1 MTIMKKLFTMIIAL
15 ALVPAFAA
23 AQTTIARV
31 VEQFKKGAVEEISTS
46 KETETDTDGKQC
58 VYERNIFLVAKNSG
72 KFKQLMDTFND
83 EQSNAYTVNK
93 RMAGY
98 DGSACKI
105 GYGKNSENSI
115 VFMKYS
121 DRNYFVLYFKDPADS
136 KRRTCYALAW
146 YEGKKDKKNKEMWR
160 VDIIHIYSLNPEYVR
175 SLPKTI
181 TKTTTTVNSDDTNTS
196 ITINSDGTII
206 RYDRNTGNSIVYR
219 PQDNKKASSIDVP
232 IKNSGDFIQRFND
245 LRTEYI
251 QMVQFAGKDQT
262 FFANRIMPPVNKILQ
277 LCREH
282 SSLLKRNESNS
293 CLGILDDMKQSAR
306 DKGIREMLNLAQT
319 YLGGK

>member
-1 MTIMKKLFTMIIAL
+1 MKKIFTMIIAL
-15 ALVPAFAA
+15 ALVPALAT

-31 VEQFKKGAVEEISTS
+31 VEQFKKGAVEEVSTS
-46 KETETDTDGKQC
+46 KETDTDTDGKQC

-72 KFKQLMDTFND
+72 KFKQLMDAFND
-83 EQSNAYTVNK
+83 EQSKAYSVNK
-93 RMAGY
+93 RMADY
-98 DGSACKI
+98 DGSASKI
-105 GYGKNSENSI
+105 GYGKNSEKSI

-121 DRNYFVLYFKDPADS
+121 DRNYFVLFFKDPADS

-146 YEGKKDKKNKEMWR
+146 YEGKKDKKNKEMWC
-160 VDIIHIYSLNPEYVR
+160 VDIIYEYSLNPEYVR

-181 TKTTTTVNSDDTNTS
+181 TKTTTTVNSDDNNTS
-196 ITINSDGTII
+196 ITVNSDGTII

-251 QMVQFAGKDQT
+251 QVVQFAGKEQT
-262 FFANRIMPPVNKILQ
+262 FFANRIMPPVNKLLQ

-282 SSLLKRNESNS
+282 SKLLKSNERNS
-293 CLGILDDMKQSAR
+293 CMGILDDMKQSAR

>member
-1 MTIMKKLFTMIIAL
+1 MKKIFTMIIAL

-23 AQTTIARV
+23 AQTTIASV
-31 VEQFKKGAVEEISTS
+31 VEQFKKGTVEVISTS
-46 KETETDTDGKQC
+46 KETDTDTDGKQC
-58 VYERNIFLVAKNSG
+58 VYERNIFLLAKNSG
-72 KFKQLMDTFND
+72 KFKQLMDAFKD
-83 EQSNAYTVNK
+83 EQTNAYSVNK

-98 DGSACKI
+98 DGSASRI
-105 GYGKNSENSI
+105 GYGKNSEKTI

-146 YEGKKDKKNKEMWR
+146 YEGKKDKKKKEMWC
-160 VDIIHIYSLNPEYVR
+160 VDIIHVYSLNPEYVR

-196 ITINSDGTII
+196 ITVNSDGTII

-251 QMVQFAGKDQT
+251 QMVQFAGKNQT
-262 FFANRIMPPVNKILQ
+262 FFANRIMPPVNKMLQ

-282 SSLLKRNESNS
+282 GNLLLHNERLS
-293 CLGILDDMKQSAR
+293 CVGILDDMKQSAR
-306 DKGIREMLNLAQT
+306 DNGIREMLNLAQK
-319 YLGGK
+319 YLNGK

>member
-1 MTIMKKLFTMIIAL
+1 MKKIFTMIIAL

-46 KETETDTDGKQC
+46 KETATDTDGKQC

-72 KFKQLMDTFND
+72 KFKQLMDAFND
-83 EQSNAYTVNK
+83 EQSNAYSVSK

-160 VDIIHIYSLNPEYVR
+160 VDIIHVYSLNPEYVR
-175 SLPKTI
+175 SLPKTT

-232 IKNSGDFIQRFND
+232 IKTSGDFIQRFND

-262 FFANRIMPPVNKILQ
+262 FFANRIMPPVNKIQQ

-282 SSLLKRNESNS
+282 SSLLKRNECNS
-293 CLGILDDMKQSAR
+293 CIGILEDMKQSAR

>member
-1 MTIMKKLFTMIIAL
+1 MKKIFTMIIAL

-46 KETETDTDGKQC
+46 KETDTDTDGKQC

-72 KFKQLMDTFND
+72 KFKQLMDVFND
-83 EQSNAYTVNK
+83 EQTNAYSVNK

-98 DGSACKI
+98 DGSASKI
-105 GYGKNSENSI
+105 GYGKNSEKTI
-115 VFMKYS
+115 VFMNYS

-146 YEGKKDKKNKEMWR
+146 YESKKDKKKKEMWC
-160 VDIIHIYSLNPEYVR
+160 VDIIRVYSLNPEYVR

-181 TKTTTTVNSDDTNTS
+181 TKTTTTV
-196 ITINSDGTII
+196 NSDGTII

-251 QMVQFAGKDQT
+251 QVVQFAGKEQT
-262 FFANRIMPPVNKILQ
+262 FFAYRIMPPVNKMLQ

-282 SSLLKRNESNS
+282 GKLLKSNERNS
-293 CLGILDDMKQSAR
+293 CMGILDDMKQSAR

>member
-1 MTIMKKLFTMIIAL
+1 MKKIFTMIIAL

-46 KETETDTDGKQC
+46 KETDTDTDGKQC
-58 VYERNIFLVAKNSG
+58 VYERNIFLLAKNSG
-72 KFKQLMDTFND
+72 KFKQLMDVFND
-83 EQSNAYTVNK
+83 EQTNAYSVNK

-98 DGSACKI
+98 DGSASRI
-105 GYGKNSENSI
+105 GYGKNSEKTI

-146 YEGKKDKKNKEMWR
+146 YESKKDKKKKEMWC
-160 VDIIHIYSLNPEYVR
+160 VDIIRVYSLNPEYVR

-196 ITINSDGTII
+196 ITVNSDGTII

-251 QMVQFAGKDQT
+251 QVVQFAGKEQT
-262 FFANRIMPPVNKILQ
+262 FFANRIMPPVNKMLQ

-282 SSLLKRNESNS
+282 GKLLLHNERLS
-293 CLGILDDMKQSAR
+293 CIGILDDMKQNAR

>member
-1 MTIMKKLFTMIIAL
+1 MKKIFTMIIAL

-23 AQTTIARV
+23 AQTTIASV
-31 VEQFKKGAVEEISTS
+31 VEQFKKGTVEVISTS
-46 KETETDTDGKQC
+46 KETDTDTDGKQC
-58 VYERNIFLVAKNSG
+58 VYERNIFLLAKNSG
-72 KFKQLMDTFND
+72 KFKQLMDAFKD
-83 EQSNAYTVNK
+83 EQTNAYSVSK

-98 DGSACKI
+98 DGSASRI
-105 GYGKNSENSI
+105 GYGKNSEKTI

-146 YEGKKDKKNKEMWR
+146 YESKKDKKKKEMWC
-160 VDIIHIYSLNPEYVR
+160 VDIIHVYSLNPEYVR

-196 ITINSDGTII
+196 ITVNSDGTII

-251 QMVQFAGKDQT
+251 QVVQFAGKEQT
-262 FFANRIMPPVNKILQ
+262 FFANRIMPPVNKMLQ

-282 SSLLKRNESNS
+282 GKLLLHNERLS
-293 CLGILDDMKQSAR
+293 CIGILDDMKQSAR

>member
-1 MTIMKKLFTMIIAL
+1 MKKIFTMIIAL

-83 EQSNAYTVNK
+83 EQSNAYSVNK

-98 DGSACKI
+98 DGSASKI
-105 GYGKNSENSI
+105 GYGKNSEKSI

-146 YEGKKDKKNKEMWR
+146 YEGKKDKKKKEMWY
-160 VDIIHIYSLNPEYVR
+160 VDIIHVYSLNPEYVR

-181 TKTTTTVNSDDTNTS
+181 TKTTTTVNSDDNNTS
-196 ITINSDGTII
+196 ITVNSDGTII

-251 QMVQFAGKDQT
+251 QMVQFAGKNQT
-262 FFANRIMPPVNKILQ
+262 FFANRIMPPVNKMLQ

-282 SSLLKRNESNS
+282 GNLLLHNERLS
-293 CLGILDDMKQSAR
+293 CVGILDDMKQSAR
-306 DKGIREMLNLAQT
+306 DNGIREMLNLAQK
-319 YLGGK
+319 YLNGK

>member
-1 MTIMKKLFTMIIAL
+1 MKKIFTMIIAL

-83 EQSNAYTVNK
+83 EQTNAYSVNK

-105 GYGKNSENSI
+105 GYGKNSEKSI

-146 YEGKKDKKNKEMWR
+146 YEGKKDKKKKEMWY
-160 VDIIHIYSLNPEYVR
+160 VDIIHVYSLNPEYVR

-196 ITINSDGTII
+196 ITVNSDGTII

-251 QMVQFAGKDQT
+251 QVVQFAGKNQT
-262 FFANRIMPPVNKILQ
+262 FFANRIMLPVNKMLQ

-282 SSLLKRNESNS
+282 GNLLLHNERLS
-293 CLGILDDMKQSAR
+293 CVGILDDMKQSAR
-306 DKGIREMLNLAQT
+306 DNGIREMLNLAQK
-319 YLGGK
+319 YLNGK

>member
-1 MTIMKKLFTMIIAL
+1 MKKIFTMIIAL

-46 KETETDTDGKQC
+46 KETDTDTDGKQC
-58 VYERNIFLVAKNSG
+58 VYERNIFLLAKNSG
-72 KFKQLMDTFND
+72 KFKQLMDAFND
-83 EQSNAYTVNK
+83 EQANAYSVNK

-98 DGSACKI
+98 DGSASKI
-105 GYGKNSENSI
+105 GYGKNSEKSI

-136 KRRTCYALAW
+136 KRRTCYSLAC
-146 YEGKKDKKNKEMWR
+146 YESKKDKKKKEMWC
-160 VDIIHIYSLNPEYVR
+160 VDIIRVYSLNPEYVR

-196 ITINSDGTII
+196 ITVNSDGTII

-251 QMVQFAGKDQT
+251 QMVQFAGKNQT
-262 FFANRIMPPVNKILQ
+262 FFANRIMPPVNKMLQ

-282 SSLLKRNESNS
+282 GNLLLHNERLS
-293 CLGILDDMKQSAR
+293 CVGILDDMKQSAR
-306 DKGIREMLNLAQT
+306 DNGIREMLNLAQK
-319 YLGGK
+319 YLNGK

>member
-1 MTIMKKLFTMIIAL
+1 MKKIFTMIIAL

-46 KETETDTDGKQC
+46 KETATDTDGKQC

-72 KFKQLMDTFND
+72 KFKQLMDVFND
-83 EQSNAYTVNK
+83 EQTNAYSVNK

-146 YEGKKDKKNKEMWR
+146 YEGKKDKKKKEMWC
-160 VDIIHIYSLNPEYVR
+160 VDIIRVYSLNPEYVR

-196 ITINSDGTII
+196 ITVNSDGTII

-251 QMVQFAGKDQT
+251 QVVQFAGKEQT
-262 FFANRIMPPVNKILQ
+262 FFANRIMPPVNKMLQ

-282 SSLLKRNESNS
+282 GKLLLHNERLS
-293 CLGILDDMKQSAR
+293 CIGILDDMKQNAR

>member
-1 MTIMKKLFTMIIAL
+1 MKKIFTMIIAL

-83 EQSNAYTVNK
+83 EQTNAYSVNK

-98 DGSACKI
+98 DGSASKI
-105 GYGKNSENSI
+105 GYGKNSEKSI

-146 YEGKKDKKNKEMWR
+146 YEGKKDKKNKEMWY
-160 VDIIHIYSLNPEYVR
+160 VDIIHVYSLNPEYVR

-196 ITINSDGTII
+196 ITVNSDGTII

-251 QMVQFAGKDQT
+251 QVVQFAGKNQT
-262 FFANRIMPPVNKILQ
+262 FFANRIMLPVNKMLQ

-282 SSLLKRNESNS
+282 GNLLLHNERLS
-293 CLGILDDMKQSAR
+293 CVGILDDMKQSAR
-306 DKGIREMLNLAQT
+306 DNGIREMLNLAQK
-319 YLGGK
+319 YLNGK

>member
-1 MTIMKKLFTMIIAL
+1 MKKIFTFIIAL

-23 AQTTIARV
+23 AQSNITRV
-31 VEQFKKGAVEEISTS
+31 VEQFKKGAVEEVSTS

-58 VYERNIFLVAKNSG
+58 VYERNVFLVAKNSG
-72 KFKQLMDTFND
+72 KFKQLMDAFND
-83 EQSNAYTVNK
+83 AQSNAYSVNK

-98 DGSACKI
+98 DGSANKI
-105 GYGKNSENSI
+105 GYGKNSEKSI
-115 VFMKYS
+115 VFMKYP
-121 DRNYFVLYFKDPADS
+121 DRNYFVLFFKDPADS

-146 YEGKKDKKNKEMWR
+146 YEGKNDKKNKEKWC
-160 VDIIHIYSLNPEYVR
+160 VDIIHVYSLNPEYLR
-175 SLPKTI
+175 SLPQTS
-181 TKTTTTVNSDDTNTS
+181 TTVNSDGTNTS
-196 ITINSDGTII
+196 ITVNSDGTII

-262 FFANRIMPPVNKILQ
+262 FFAYRIMPPVNKLVQ

-282 SSLLKRNESNS
+282 SKLLDNNERTS
-293 CLGILDDMKQSAR
+293 CVGILDDMKQNAR
-306 DKGIREMLNLAQT
+306 DKGIREMLYLAQK
-319 YLGGK
+319 YLNGK

>member
-1 MTIMKKLFTMIIAL
+1 MKKIFTMIIAL

-46 KETETDTDGKQC
+46 KETDTDTDGKQC

-72 KFKQLMDTFND
+72 KFKQLMDVFND
-83 EQSNAYTVNK
+83 EQTNAYSVNK

-98 DGSACKI
+98 DSSASKI
-105 GYGKNSENSI
+105 GYGKNSEKTI

-146 YEGKKDKKNKEMWR
+146 YESKKDKKKKEMWC
-160 VDIIHIYSLNPEYVR
+160 VDIIRVYSLNPEYVR

-196 ITINSDGTII
+196 ITVNSNGTII

-251 QMVQFAGKDQT
+251 QVVQFAGKEQT
-262 FFANRIMPPVNKILQ
+262 FFANRIMPPVNKMLQ

-282 SSLLKRNESNS
+282 SKLLKSN
-293 CLGILDDMKQSAR
+293 
-306 DKGIREMLNLAQT
+306 
-319 YLGGK
+319 

>member
-1 MTIMKKLFTMIIAL
+1 MKKIFTMIIAL

-46 KETETDTDGKQC
+46 KETDTDTDGKQC

-72 KFKQLMDTFND
+72 KFKQLMDVFND
-83 EQSNAYTVNK
+83 EQTNAYSVNK

-98 DGSACKI
+98 DGSASRI
-105 GYGKNSENSI
+105 GYGKNSEKTI

-146 YEGKKDKKNKEMWR
+146 YEGKKDKKKKEMWC
-160 VDIIHIYSLNPEYVR
+160 VDIIRVYSLNPEYVR

-196 ITINSDGTII
+196 ITVNSDGTII

-251 QMVQFAGKDQT
+251 QVVQFAGKEQT
-262 FFANRIMPPVNKILQ
+262 FFANRIMPPVNKLLQ

-282 SSLLKRNESNS
+282 SKHLKSNERNS
-293 CLGILDDMKQSAR
+293 CMGILDDMKQSAR

>member
-1 MTIMKKLFTMIIAL
+1 MKKIFTMIIAL

-83 EQSNAYTVNK
+83 EQANAYSVNK

-98 DGSACKI
+98 DGSASRI
-105 GYGKNSENSI
+105 GYGKNSEKSI

-146 YEGKKDKKNKEMWR
+146 YEGKKDKKKKEMWY
-160 VDIIHIYSLNPEYVR
+160 VDIIHVYSLNPEYVR

-181 TKTTTTVNSDDTNTS
+181 TKTTTTVNSDDNNTS
-196 ITINSDGTII
+196 ITVNSDGTII

-251 QMVQFAGKDQT
+251 QVVQFAGKNQT
-262 FFANRIMPPVNKILQ
+262 FFANRIMPPVNKMLQ

-282 SSLLKRNESNS
+282 GNLLLHNERLS
-293 CLGILDDMKQSAR
+293 CVGILDDMKQSAR
-306 DKGIREMLNLAQT
+306 DNGIREMLNLAQK
-319 YLGGK
+319 YLNGK

>member
-1 MTIMKKLFTMIIAL
+1 MKKIFTMIIAL

-31 VEQFKKGAVEEISTS
+31 VEQLKKGAVEEISTS

-72 KFKQLMDTFND
+72 KFKQLMDAFND
-83 EQSNAYTVNK
+83 EQTNAYSVNK

-98 DGSACKI
+98 DGSASKI
-105 GYGKNSENSI
+105 GYGKNSEKSI

-146 YEGKKDKKNKEMWR
+146 YEGKKDKKNKEMWY
-160 VDIIHIYSLNPEYVR
+160 VDIIHVYSLNPEYVR

-196 ITINSDGTII
+196 ITVNSDGTII

-251 QMVQFAGKDQT
+251 QVVQFAGKNQT
-262 FFANRIMPPVNKILQ
+262 FFANRIMLPVNKMLQ

-282 SSLLKRNESNS
+282 GNLLLHNERLS
-293 CLGILDDMKQSAR
+293 CVGILDDMKQSAR
-306 DKGIREMLNLAQT
+306 DNGIREMLNLAQK
-319 YLGGK
+319 YLNGK

>member
-1 MTIMKKLFTMIIAL
+1 MKKIFTLIIAL

-83 EQSNAYTVNK
+83 EQTNAYSVNK

-98 DGSACKI
+98 DGSASKI
-105 GYGKNSENSI
+105 GYGKNSEKSI

-146 YEGKKDKKNKEMWR
+146 YEGKKDKKNKEMWY
-160 VDIIHIYSLNPEYVR
+160 VDIIHVYSLNPEYVR

-196 ITINSDGTII
+196 ITVNSDGTII

-251 QMVQFAGKDQT
+251 QMVQFAGKNQT
-262 FFANRIMPPVNKILQ
+262 LFANRIMPPVNKMLQ

-282 SSLLKRNESNS
+282 GNLLLHNERLS
-293 CLGILDDMKQSAR
+293 CVGILDDMKQSAR
-306 DKGIREMLNLAQT
+306 DNGIREMLNLAQK
-319 YLGGK
+319 YLNGK

>member
-1 MTIMKKLFTMIIAL
+1 MKKIFTMIIAL

-46 KETETDTDGKQC
+46 KETDTDTDGKQC

-72 KFKQLMDTFND
+72 KFKQLMDAFND
-83 EQSNAYTVNK
+83 EQSNAYSVSK

-98 DGSACKI
+98 DGSASKI
-105 GYGKNSENSI
+105 GYGKNSGNSI

-146 YEGKKDKKNKEMWR
+146 YESKKDKKKKEMWC
-160 VDIIHIYSLNPEYVR
+160 VDIIRVYSLNPEYVR

-196 ITINSDGTII
+196 ITVNSDGTII

-251 QMVQFAGKDQT
+251 QVVQFAGKEQT
-262 FFANRIMPPVNKILQ
+262 FFANRIMPPVNKMLQ

-282 SSLLKRNESNS
+282 GKLLLHNERLS
-293 CLGILDDMKQSAR
+293 CIGILDDMKQNAR

>member
-1 MTIMKKLFTMIIAL
+1 MKKIFTMIIAL

-46 KETETDTDGKQC
+46 KETDTDTDGKQC
-58 VYERNIFLVAKNSG
+58 IYERNIFLVAKNSG
-72 KFKQLMDTFND
+72 KFKQLMDVFND
-83 EQSNAYTVNK
+83 EQTNAYSVNK

-98 DGSACKI
+98 DGSASRI
-105 GYGKNSENSI
+105 GYGKNSEKTI

-146 YEGKKDKKNKEMWR
+146 YESKKDKKKKEMWC
-160 VDIIHIYSLNPEYVR
+160 VDIIRVYSLNPEYVR

-181 TKTTTTVNSDDTNTS
+181 TKTTTTVNSDGNNTS
-196 ITINSDGTII
+196 ITVNSDGTII

-251 QMVQFAGKDQT
+251 QVVQFAGKEQT
-262 FFANRIMPPVNKILQ
+262 FFANRIMPPVNKLLQ

-282 SSLLKRNESNS
+282 GKLLLHNERLS
-293 CLGILDDMKQSAR
+293 CIGILDDMKQNAR

>member
-1 MTIMKKLFTMIIAL
+1 MKKILTLIIAL
-15 ALVPAFAA
+15 ALVPVFAA
-23 AQTTIARV
+23 AQSNITRV
-31 VEQFKKGAVEEISTS
+31 VDQFKKGAVEEVSTS

-58 VYERNIFLVAKNSG
+58 VYERNVFLVAKKSG
-72 KFKQLMDTFND
+72 KFKQLMDAFND
-83 EQSNAYTVNK
+83 AQSNAYSVNK

-98 DGSACKI
+98 DGSANKI
-105 GYGKNSENSI
+105 GYGKNSEKSI
-115 VFMKYS
+115 VFMKYP
-121 DRNYFVLYFKDPADS
+121 DRNYFVLFFKDPADS

-146 YEGKKDKKNKEMWR
+146 YEGKNDKKNKEKWC
-160 VDIIHIYSLNPEYVR
+160 VDIIYVYSMNPEYVR

-181 TKTTTTVNSDDTNTS
+181 TTVNSDDTNTS
-196 ITINSDGTII
+196 ITVNSDGTII

-262 FFANRIMPPVNKILQ
+262 FFAYRIMPPVNKLVQ

-282 SSLLKRNESNS
+282 SKLLDNNERTS
-293 CLGILDDMKQSAR
+293 CVGILDDMKQNAR
-306 DKGIREMLNLAQT
+306 DKGIREMLYLAQK
-319 YLGGK
+319 YLNGK

>member
-1 MTIMKKLFTMIIAL
+1 MKKIFTMIIAL

-23 AQTTIARV
+23 AQTTIASV
-31 VEQFKKGAVEEISTS
+31 VEQFKKGTVEVISTS
-46 KETETDTDGKQC
+46 KETDTDTDGKQC
-58 VYERNIFLVAKNSG
+58 VYERNIFLLAKNSG
-72 KFKQLMDTFND
+72 KFKQLMDAFKD
-83 EQSNAYTVNK
+83 EQTNAYSVNK

-98 DGSACKI
+98 DGSASRI
-105 GYGKNSENSI
+105 GYGKNSEKTI

-146 YEGKKDKKNKEMWR
+146 YEGKKGKKNKEMWC
-160 VDIIHIYSLNPEYVR
+160 VDIIHVYSLNPEYVR

-196 ITINSDGTII
+196 ITVNSDGTII

-251 QMVQFAGKDQT
+251 QMVRFAGKNQT
-262 FFANRIMPPVNKILQ
+262 FFANRIMPPVNKMLQ

-282 SSLLKRNESNS
+282 GNLLLHNERLS
-293 CLGILDDMKQSAR
+293 CVGILDDMKQSAR
-306 DKGIREMLNLAQT
+306 DNGIREMLNLAQK
-319 YLGGK
+319 YLNGK

>member
-1 MTIMKKLFTMIIAL
+1 MKKIFTMIIAL
-15 ALVPAFAA
+15 ALVPALAA

-46 KETETDTDGKQC
+46 EETDTDTDGKQC

-72 KFKQLMDTFND
+72 KFKQLMDAFND
-83 EQSNAYTVNK
+83 EQANAYSVNK

-98 DGSACKI
+98 DGSASKI
-105 GYGKNSENSI
+105 GYGKNSGNSI

-121 DRNYFVLYFKDPADS
+121 DRNYFELYFKDPADS

-146 YEGKKDKKNKEMWR
+146 YEGKKDKKNKEMWC
-160 VDIIHIYSLNPEYVR
+160 VDIIHVYSLNPEYVR

-196 ITINSDGTII
+196 ITVNSDGTII

-251 QMVQFAGKDQT
+251 QVVQFAGKEQT
-262 FFANRIMPPVNKILQ
+262 FFANRIMPPVNKLLQ

-282 SSLLKRNESNS
+282 GKLLLHNERLS
-293 CLGILDDMKQSAR
+293 CIGILDDMKQNAR

>member
-1 MTIMKKLFTMIIAL
+1 
-15 ALVPAFAA
+15 
-23 AQTTIARV
+23 
-31 VEQFKKGAVEEISTS
+31 
-46 KETETDTDGKQC
+46 
-58 VYERNIFLVAKNSG
+58 
-72 KFKQLMDTFND
+72 MDTFND
-83 EQSNAYTVNK
+83 EQTNAYSVNK

-98 DGSACKI
+98 DGSASKI
-105 GYGKNSENSI
+105 GYGKNSEKSI

-146 YEGKKDKKNKEMWR
+146 YEGKKDKKNKEMWY
-160 VDIIHIYSLNPEYVR
+160 VDIIHVYSLNPEYVR
-175 SLPKTI
+175 SLPKTT

-196 ITINSDGTII
+196 ITVNSDGTII

-262 FFANRIMPPVNKILQ
+262 FFANRIMPPVNKMLQ

-282 SSLLKRNESNS
+282 SKLLKSNERNS
-293 CLGILDDMKQSAR
+293 CMGILDDMKQSAR

>member
-1 MTIMKKLFTMIIAL
+1 MKKILTLIIAL

-23 AQTTIARV
+23 AQSNITRV
-31 VEQFKKGAVEEISTS
+31 VEQFKKSGVETLSTS
-46 KETETDTDGKQC
+46 KETDTDIDGKQS
-58 VYERNIFLVAKNSG
+58 VYERNIFLVPKNSG
-72 KFKQLMDTFND
+72 KFKQLMDAFND
-83 EQSNAYTVNK
+83 AQSNAYSVNK

-105 GYGKNSENSI
+105 GYGKNSEKSI
-115 VFMKYS
+115 VFMKYY

-146 YEGKKDKKNKEMWR
+146 YEGKKDKKNKEKWC
-160 VDIIHIYSLNPEYVR
+160 VDIIYVYSLNPEYVR

-181 TKTTTTVNSDDTNTS
+181 TKTTTTTTDSDGTNTS
-196 ITINSDGTII
+196 ITVNSDGTII
-206 RYDRNTGNSIVYR
+206 HYDRNTGNSIVYR

-232 IKNSGDFIQRFND
+232 IKNSTDFIQRFND

-251 QMVQFAGKDQT
+251 QMVQFAGKEQT
-262 FFANRIMPPVNKILQ
+262 FFANRIMPPVNKLVQ

-282 SSLLKRNESNS
+282 SKLLDNNERTS
-293 CLGILDDMKQSAR
+293 CVGILDDMKQNAR
-306 DKGIREMLNLAQT
+306 DKGIREMLYLAQK

>member
-1 MTIMKKLFTMIIAL
+1 MKKIFTMIIAL
-15 ALVPAFAA
+15 ALVPALAA

-46 KETETDTDGKQC
+46 QETDTDTDGKQC

-72 KFKQLMDTFND
+72 KFKQLMDAFND
-83 EQSNAYTVNK
+83 EQANAYSVNK

-98 DGSACKI
+98 DGSASKI
-105 GYGKNSENSI
+105 GYGKNSGNSI

-121 DRNYFVLYFKDPADS
+121 DRNYFELYFKDPADS

-146 YEGKKDKKNKEMWR
+146 YEGKKDKKNKEMWC
-160 VDIIHIYSLNPEYVR
+160 VDIIHVYSLNPEYVR

-196 ITINSDGTII
+196 ITVNSDGTII

-251 QMVQFAGKDQT
+251 QVVQFAGKEQT
-262 FFANRIMPPVNKILQ
+262 FFANRIMPPVNKMLQ

-282 SSLLKRNESNS
+282 GKLLLHNERLS
-293 CLGILDDMKQSAR
+293 CIGILDDMKQNAR

>member
-1 MTIMKKLFTMIIAL
+1 MKKIFTMIIAL

-31 VEQFKKGAVEEISTS
+31 VEQFKKGTVEEVSAS
-46 KETETDTDGKQC
+46 KDVDTDTDGKQC

-72 KFKQLMDTFND
+72 KFKQLMDAFND
-83 EQSNAYTVNK
+83 EQSNAYSVNK

-160 VDIIHIYSLNPEYVR
+160 VDIIHVYSLNPEYLR
-175 SLPKTI
+175 SLPKTV

-262 FFANRIMPPVNKILQ
+262 FFANRIMPPVNKLLQ

-282 SSLLKRNESNS
+282 KSLLKSNERNS
-293 CLGILDDMKQSAR
+293 CMGILDDMKQSAR

>member
-1 MTIMKKLFTMIIAL
+1 MKKIFTMIIAL

-72 KFKQLMDTFND
+72 KFKQLMDAFND
-83 EQSNAYTVNK
+83 EQANAYTVNK

-98 DGSACKI
+98 DGSASKI
-105 GYGKNSENSI
+105 GYGKNSEKSI

-146 YEGKKDKKNKEMWR
+146 YEGKKDKKKKEMWY
-160 VDIIHIYSLNPEYVR
+160 VDIIHVYSLNPEYVR

-196 ITINSDGTII
+196 ITVNSDGTII

-251 QMVQFAGKDQT
+251 QVVQFAGKNQT
-262 FFANRIMPPVNKILQ
+262 FFANRIMPPVNKMLQ

-282 SSLLKRNESNS
+282 GNLLLHNERLS
-293 CLGILDDMKQSAR
+293 CVGILDDMKQSAR
-306 DKGIREMLNLAQT
+306 DNGIREMLNLAQK
-319 YLGGK
+319 YLNGK

>member
-1 MTIMKKLFTMIIAL
+1 
-15 ALVPAFAA
+15 
-23 AQTTIARV
+23 
-31 VEQFKKGAVEEISTS
+31 
-46 KETETDTDGKQC
+46 
-58 VYERNIFLVAKNSG
+58 
-72 KFKQLMDTFND
+72 
-83 EQSNAYTVNK
+83 
-93 RMAGY
+93 
-98 DGSACKI
+98 
-105 GYGKNSENSI
+105 
-115 VFMKYS
+115 MKYS
-121 DRNYFVLYFKDPADS
+121 DRNYFVLFFKDPADS

-146 YEGKKDKKNKEMWR
+146 YEGKKGKKNKEMWC
-160 VDIIHIYSLNPEYVR
+160 VDIIHVYSLNPEYVR

-181 TKTTTTVNSDDTNTS
+181 TKTTTTVNSDDNNTS
-196 ITINSDGTII
+196 ITVNSDGTII

-262 FFANRIMPPVNKILQ
+262 FFANRIMPPVNKLVQ

-282 SSLLKRNESNS
+282 SKLLDNNERTS
-293 CLGILDDMKQSAR
+293 CVGILDDMKQNAR
-306 DKGIREMLNLAQT
+306 DKGIREMLYLAQK

>member
-1 MTIMKKLFTMIIAL
+1 MKKIFTMIIAL

-23 AQTTIARV
+23 AQTTIASV
-31 VEQFKKGAVEEISTS
+31 VEQFKKGTVEVISTS
-46 KETETDTDGKQC
+46 KETDTDTDGKQC
-58 VYERNIFLVAKNSG
+58 VYERNIFLLAKNSG
-72 KFKQLMDTFND
+72 KFKRLMDAFKD
-83 EQSNAYTVNK
+83 EQANAYSVNK

-98 DGSACKI
+98 DGSASRI
-105 GYGKNSENSI
+105 GYGKNSEKTI

-146 YEGKKDKKNKEMWR
+146 YEGKKDKKKKEMWY
-160 VDIIHIYSLNPEYVR
+160 VDIIHVYSLNPEYVR

-196 ITINSDGTII
+196 ITVNSDGTII

-251 QMVQFAGKDQT
+251 QMVQFAGKNQT
-262 FFANRIMPPVNKILQ
+262 FFANRIMPPVNKMLQ

-282 SSLLKRNESNS
+282 GNLLLHNERLS
-293 CLGILDDMKQSAR
+293 CVGILDDMKQSAR
-306 DKGIREMLNLAQT
+306 DNGIREMLNLAQK
-319 YLGGK
+319 YLNGK

>member
-1 MTIMKKLFTMIIAL
+1 MKKIFTMIIAL

-31 VEQFKKGAVEEISTS
+31 VEQLKKGAVEEISTS

-83 EQSNAYTVNK
+83 EQANAYTVNK

-98 DGSACKI
+98 DGSASKI
-105 GYGKNSENSI
+105 GYGKNSEKSI

-146 YEGKKDKKNKEMWR
+146 YEGKKDKKNKEMWY
-160 VDIIHIYSLNPEYVR
+160 VDIIHVYSLNPEYVR

-196 ITINSDGTII
+196 ITVNSDGTII

-251 QMVQFAGKDQT
+251 QVVQFAGKNQT
-262 FFANRIMPPVNKILQ
+262 FFANRIMPPVNKMLQ

-282 SSLLKRNESNS
+282 GNLLLHNERLS
-293 CLGILDDMKQSAR
+293 CVGILDDMKQSAR
-306 DKGIREMLNLAQT
+306 DNGIREMLNLAQK
-319 YLGGK
+319 YLNGK

>member
-1 MTIMKKLFTMIIAL
+1 MKKIFTLIIAL

-46 KETETDTDGKQC
+46 KETDTDTDGKQC
-58 VYERNIFLVAKNSG
+58 VYERSIFLVAKNSG

-83 EQSNAYTVNK
+83 EQTNAYSVNK

-98 DGSACKI
+98 DGSASKI
-105 GYGKNSENSI
+105 GYGKNSEKSI

-146 YEGKKDKKNKEMWR
+146 YEGKKDKKNKEMWY
-160 VDIIHIYSLNPEYVR
+160 VDIIHVYSLNPEYVR

-196 ITINSDGTII
+196 ITVNSDGTII

-251 QMVQFAGKDQT
+251 QVVQFAGKNQT
-262 FFANRIMPPVNKILQ
+262 FFANRIMLPVNKMLQ

-282 SSLLKRNESNS
+282 GNLLLHNERLS
-293 CLGILDDMKQSAR
+293 CVGILDDMKQSAR
-306 DKGIREMLNLAQT
+306 DNGIREMLNLAQK
-319 YLGGK
+319 YLNGK

>member
-1 MTIMKKLFTMIIAL
+1 MKKIFTMIIAL

-31 VEQFKKGAVEEISTS
+31 VEQFKKSAVEEISTS
-46 KETETDTDGKQC
+46 KETDTDTDGKQC

-72 KFKQLMDTFND
+72 KFKQLMDAFND
-83 EQSNAYTVNK
+83 EQANAYSVNK

-98 DGSACKI
+98 DGSASKI
-105 GYGKNSENSI
+105 GYGKNSGNSI

-121 DRNYFVLYFKDPADS
+121 DRNYFELYFKDPADS

-146 YEGKKDKKNKEMWR
+146 YEGKKDKKNKEMWC
-160 VDIIHIYSLNPEYVR
+160 VDIIHVYSLNPEYVR

-196 ITINSDGTII
+196 ITVNSDGTII

-251 QMVQFAGKDQT
+251 QVVQFAGKEQT
-262 FFANRIMPPVNKILQ
+262 FFANRIMPPVNKMLQ

-282 SSLLKRNESNS
+282 GKLLLHNERLS
-293 CLGILDDMKQSAR
+293 CIGILDDMKQNAR

>member
-1 MTIMKKLFTMIIAL
+1 MLF
-15 ALVPAFAA
+15 
-23 AQTTIARV
+23 
-31 VEQFKKGAVEEISTS
+31 
-46 KETETDTDGKQC
+46 
-58 VYERNIFLVAKNSG
+58 
-72 KFKQLMDTFND
+72 
-83 EQSNAYTVNK
+83 
-93 RMAGY
+93 
-98 DGSACKI
+98 
-105 GYGKNSENSI
+105 
-115 VFMKYS
+115 
-121 DRNYFVLYFKDPADS
+121 FKDPADS

-146 YEGKKDKKNKEMWR
+146 YEGKKDKKNKEMWC
-160 VDIIHIYSLNPEYVR
+160 VDIIYVYSLNPEYVR

-181 TKTTTTVNSDDTNTS
+181 TKTTTTVNSDDNNTS
-196 ITINSDGTII
+196 ITVNSDGTII

-251 QMVQFAGKDQT
+251 QVVQFAGKEQT
-262 FFANRIMPPVNKILQ
+262 FFANRIMPPVNKLLQ

-282 SSLLKRNESNS
+282 SKLLKSNERNS
-293 CLGILDDMKQSAR
+293 CMGILDDMKQSAR

>member
-1 MTIMKKLFTMIIAL
+1 MKKIFTMIIAL
-15 ALVPAFAA
+15 ALVPALAA

-46 KETETDTDGKQC
+46 NDTDTDTDGKQC

-72 KFKQLMDTFND
+72 KFKQLMDAFND
-83 EQSNAYTVNK
+83 EQANAYSVNK

-98 DGSACKI
+98 DGSASKI
-105 GYGKNSENSI
+105 GYGKNSGNSI

-146 YEGKKDKKNKEMWR
+146 YESKKDKKKKEMWC
-160 VDIIHIYSLNPEYVR
+160 VDIIRVYSLNPEYVR

-196 ITINSDGTII
+196 ITVNSDGTII

-251 QMVQFAGKDQT
+251 QVVQFAGKEQT
-262 FFANRIMPPVNKILQ
+262 FFANRIMPPVNKLLQ

-282 SSLLKRNESNS
+282 SKLLKSNERNS
-293 CLGILDDMKQSAR
+293 CMGILDDMKQSAR

>member
-1 MTIMKKLFTMIIAL
+1 MKKIFTLIIAL

-83 EQSNAYTVNK
+83 EQTNAYSVNK

-98 DGSACKI
+98 DGSASKI
-105 GYGKNSENSI
+105 GYGKNSEKSI

-146 YEGKKDKKNKEMWR
+146 YEGKKDKKKKEMWY
-160 VDIIHIYSLNPEYVR
+160 VDIIHVYSLNPEYVR

-196 ITINSDGTII
+196 ITVNSDGTII

-251 QMVQFAGKDQT
+251 QMVQFAGKNQT
-262 FFANRIMPPVNKILQ
+262 FFANRIMPPVNKMLQ

-282 SSLLKRNESNS
+282 GNLLLHNERLS
-293 CLGILDDMKQSAR
+293 CVGILDDMKQSAR
-306 DKGIREMLNLAQT
+306 DNGIREMLNLAQK
-319 YLGGK
+319 YLNGK

>member
-1 MTIMKKLFTMIIAL
+1 MKKIFTMIIVL

-23 AQTTIARV
+23 AQTTIASV
-31 VEQFKKGAVEEISTS
+31 VEQFKKGTVEVISTS
-46 KETETDTDGKQC
+46 KETDTDTDGKQC
-58 VYERNIFLVAKNSG
+58 VYERNIFLLAKNSG
-72 KFKQLMDTFND
+72 KFKQLMDAFKD
-83 EQSNAYTVNK
+83 EQTNAYSVNK

-98 DGSACKI
+98 DGSASRI
-105 GYGKNSENSI
+105 GYGKNSEKTI

-146 YEGKKDKKNKEMWR
+146 YESKKDKKKKEMWY
-160 VDIIHIYSLNPEYVR
+160 VDIIRVYSLNPEYVR

-196 ITINSDGTII
+196 ITVNSDGTII

-251 QMVQFAGKDQT
+251 QVVQFAGKEQT
-262 FFANRIMPPVNKILQ
+262 FFANRIMPPVNKLLQ

-282 SSLLKRNESNS
+282 GKLLLHNERLS
-293 CLGILDDMKQSAR
+293 CIGILDDMKQNAR

>member
-1 MTIMKKLFTMIIAL
+1 MKKILTLIIAL

-23 AQTTIARV
+23 AQSNITRV
-31 VEQFKKGAVEEISTS
+31 VEQFKKGAVEEVSTS

-58 VYERNIFLVAKNSG
+58 VYERNVFLVAKNSG
-72 KFKQLMDTFND
+72 KFKQLMDAFND
-83 EQSNAYTVNK
+83 AQSNAYSVNK

-98 DGSACKI
+98 DGSANKI
-105 GYGKNSENSI
+105 GYGKNSEKSI
-115 VFMKYS
+115 VFMKYP
-121 DRNYFVLYFKDPADS
+121 DRNYFVLFFKDPADS

-146 YEGKKDKKNKEMWR
+146 YEGKNDKKNKEKWC
-160 VDIIHIYSLNPEYVR
+160 VDIIYVYSMNPEYVR

-181 TKTTTTVNSDDTNTS
+181 TTVNSDDTNTS
-196 ITINSDGTII
+196 ITVNSDGTII

-262 FFANRIMPPVNKILQ
+262 FFAYRIMPPVNKLVQ

-282 SSLLKRNESNS
+282 SKLLDNNERTS
-293 CLGILDDMKQSAR
+293 CVGILDDMKQNAR
-306 DKGIREMLNLAQT
+306 DKGIREMLYLAQK
-319 YLGGK
+319 YLNGK